1 MKELI
6 TAVAVALSVALA
18 ILAAA
23 VYRTW
28 NVELMTLL
36 TDRASIACLVIPMIA
51 VAVAVVIAVQRAVD
65 HHYDAK
71 EAEQA
76 ARLQERASASATR
89 AVQVLQ
95 VAKHEQDLD
104 NRRARGETELLRA
117 ARILAGLQAPQI
129 AAPGEGGPVRN
140 PWLLGYGDDDDGED
154 GRAPLRL

>member
-1 MKELI
+1 MKDLI
-6 TAVAVALSVALA
+6 IAVAVALSVALA

-36 TDRASIACLVIPMIA
+36 TDRASITCLVIPAIA
-51 VAVAVVIAVQRAVD
+51 VAVATVIVVQRAVD

-89 AVQVLQ
+89 AVQVMT
-95 VAKHEQDLD
+95 VAKHEQDLG
-104 NRRARGETELLRA
+104 NRQARGETEMLRA

-129 AAPGEGGPVRN
+129 AAPGESGAVRN
-140 PWLLGYGDDDDGED
+140 PWLLGYDDDDED
-154 GRAPLRL
+154 EGDSDGN

>member
-1 MKELI
+1 MEKLI

-51 VAVAVVIAVQRAVD
+51 VAVAVVIVVQRAVD

-71 EAEQA
+71 EVEQA
-76 ARLQERASASATR
+76 ARLQERGTRDATR

-104 NRRARGETELLRA
+104 NRQARGETELLRA

-129 AAPGEGGPVRN
+129 SAPGEGRAVSN
-140 PWLLGYGDDDDGED
+140 PWLLGYDDDDEGD
-154 GRAPLRL
+154 SDAPLRL